1 MARGNKSAESAKSS
15 FDIKVTRA
23 HEFDN
28 GNVAFD
34 MEINGVTIY
43 GATMIEGKKGDFVS
57 FPSRKGSDGKYYSH
71 CYAKLTDED
80 VKNINA
86 QLDDLL

>member
-1 MARGNKSAESAKSS
+1 MARGNKSAESAKKY
-15 FDIKVTRA
+15 DIKVTRA

-34 MEINGVTIY
+34 MEINGVTVY
-43 GATMIEGKKGDFVS
+43 GATMIAGKNGNFVS

-71 CYAKLTDED
+71 CYAKLSDDD
-80 VKNINA
+80 VKNIDS
-86 QLDDLL
+86 QLDNLL

>member
-1 MARGNKSAESAKSS
+1 MARGNKSAESAKSYE
-15 FDIKVTRA
+15 IKVTRA

-34 MEINGVTIY
+34 MEINGVTVY
-43 GATMIEGKKGDFVS
+43 GATMIAGKKGNFVS

-71 CYAKLTDED
+71 CYAKLSDDD
-80 VKNINA
+80 VKNIDK
-86 QLDDLL
+86 QLDDML